1 MKKIQLSKSEYIMF
15 LKHPAWLW
23 LKRHDKK
30 KLPEP
35 DANLQAMFDAG
46 NLFEEYAEKRFENIT
61 RVGFDSYNEYLDM
74 PDRTQKALSDGAEVL
89 SQARFEAD
97 IDDYSITCIVDI
109 VVKVAENTFD
119 LFEIKSSTKV
129 KPDHIEDLAFQ
140 TTVLETAGYKVRNVS
155 VIYCNNN
162 YVRKGKIDT
171 NEITVLEDVSIQ
183 VRSKLESTRRNI
195 TAAINTVSQPSIPDI
210 TPRRAKLNGYREWLE
225 IFLSIRPV
233 DDKYSIY
240 NLAQIT
246 PEQLGNL
253 EDMHISSIKDV
264 PDDFDLKPVQ
274 KRQVESTRLG
284 EPIVDIKKITTFLDK
299 LEYPIYFL
307 DYETLA
313 SIIPPFDGL
322 KPYQQ
327 LPFQYSLHILNSADA
342 KLEHREFLHTLDSNP
357 VPELLASLQK
367 DIGNSGS
374 VLVWYEG
381 FEKACNTLMANMV
394 PEYRVLLE
402 SINDRVVDLMVP
414 FQKGWYVDRDF
425 MGSASIKNVLPVIA
439 PELSYKDMD
448 ISEGA
453 SAQRLW
459 MGAVYDNTHDK
470 LDKDKLMESLRAYCE
485 LDTYAMVKIFEFLV
499 ALNNSGGYS
508 LQAMS
513 VNKDFEQQSL
523 F

>member
-1 MKKIQLSKSEYIMF
+1 MF

-30 KLPEP
+30 KIPEP

-46 NLFEEYAEKRFENIT
+46 NLFEEYAEKRFSNIT
-61 RVGFDSYNEYLDM
+61 RIGFDSYHEYLDM
-74 PDRTQKALSDGAEVL
+74 PSRTQKALSDGAVVL

-97 IDDYSITCIVDI
+97 IENYSITCIVDI
-109 VVKVAENTFD
+109 IDRVEHNTFD
-119 LFEIKSSTKV
+119 LYEIKSSTKV

-155 VIYCNNN
+155 VIYCNND
-162 YVRKGKIDT
+162 YVRKGNIDT
-171 NEITVLEDVSIQ
+171 NEITIVEDVSVQ
-183 VRSKLESTRRNI
+183 VRSKLESTMRNI
-195 TAAINTVSQPSIPDI
+195 NAAINTISQPSIPDI

-253 EDMHISSIKDV
+253 EDMHISSIKNI
-264 PDDFDLKPVQ
+264 PEDFDLKPVQ
-274 KRQVESTRLG
+274 KRQVEATKLG
-284 EPIVDIKKITTFLDK
+284 EAIVDKDKISKFLKK

-307 DYETLA
+307 DYETLS

-327 LPFQYSLHILNSADA
+327 LPFQYSLHILDSPDA
-342 KLEHREFLHTLDSNP
+342 QLEHHEFLHTLDSNP
-357 VPELLASLQK
+357 VPELLAQLQE
-367 DIGNSGS
+367 DIGDKGS

-381 FEKACNTLMANMV
+381 FEKACNTLMANIT
-394 PEYRVLLE
+394 PEYKDFLQSV
-402 SINDRVVDLMVP
+402 NDRIVDLMVP
-414 FQKGWYVDRDF
+414 FQKGWYIDKDF
-425 MGSASIKNVLPVIA
+425 MGSSSIKNVLPVIA

-453 SAQRLW
+453 TAQRLW
-459 MGAVYDNTHDK
+459 MEAVYTGKNSEAEK
-470 LDKDKLMESLRAYCE
+470 SKLMESLRLYCE
-485 LDTYAMVKIFEFLV
+485 LDTYAMVRIFEFLL
-499 ALNNSGGYS
+499 ALIKGESQQGIDLDASTSN
-508 LQAMS
+508 QT
-513 VNKDFEQQSL
+513 FEQQSL

>member
-23 LKRHDKK
+23 LKRNDKK

-61 RVGFDSYNEYLDM
+61 RVGFDSYSEYLDM
-74 PDRTQKALSDGAEVL
+74 PDRTQKALSGGARTL

-109 VVKVAENTFD
+109 IEKVEDNTFD
-119 LFEIKSSTKV
+119 LYEIKSSTKV

-140 TTVLETAGYKVRNVS
+140 LTVLETAGYKVRNIS
-155 VIYCNNN
+155 VIYCNNS
-162 YVRKGKIDT
+162 YVRQGDIDT
-171 NEITVLEDVSIQ
+171 NELTAIEDISVQ
-183 VRSKLESTRRNI
+183 VRSKQESTKRNI
-195 TAAINTVSQPSIPDI
+195 AAAINTISQPSIPDI

-264 PDDFDLKPVQ
+264 PEDFNLKPVQ
-274 KRQVESTRLG
+274 ERQIEATKLG
-284 EPIVDIKKITTFLDK
+284 KPIVDIKKIAKFLDK

-313 SIIPPFDGL
+313 SVIPPFDGL

-327 LPFQYSLHILNSADA
+327 LPFQYSLHILNSPDA

-357 VPELLASLQK
+357 VPELLTQLQK

-381 FEKACNTLMANMV
+381 FEKACNTLMANMM
-394 PEYRVLLE
+394 PEYKVILQ

-459 MGAVYDNTHDK
+459 MGAVYDHTHNE

-499 ALNNSGGYS
+499 AINNSGGSS
-508 LQAMS
+508 LQAMP